1 MFFEIGCDS
10 RLFDGLKISEDIQL
24 CREYMGRFPVVS
36 VSLKSVGADDYETA
50 RSLLIEA
57 VGREA
62 RRLQFLLDSPR
73 LSLEDKK
80 CFPC

>member
-1 MFFEIGCDS
+1 
-10 RLFDGLKISEDIQL
+10 
-24 CREYMGRFPVVS
+24 MGRFPVVS
-36 VSLKSVGADDYETA
+36 VSLKRVGADDYETA

-62 RRLQFLLDSPR
+62 RRLQFILDSPR